1 MRLLIR
7 MHMQGWLRLRLHL
20 RLKAKIMRQSNPSRA
35 RTLAAL
41 MIIAIAAVIASYLAT
56 IGHIGASSAE
66 PQQSSGVLYG
76 PQMVEANYC
85 PFGNPSGN
93 SSDTAYI
100 YLPPSS
106 RNETLPLVII
116 VHGGGWHTGSAFNV
130 TYARIEKY
138 ATNSSALPANSYYI
152 APALLKDN
160 FIVATINYRL
170 APQYPFPAQIIDL
183 KCAVRYFR
191 ANAARYGINPNEIG
205 VVGSSA
211 GGQLVQ
217 LLALTSNS
225 SLWSSGPYAN
235 YSSRV
240 EAVVDNFGPSNLTWY
255 EYHNS
260 SSAQINEYR
269 TQDLSEVFMDN
280 YTLLSI
286 ASPINYIGANEPPFL
301 IFQGNKDT
309 TVPPYQS
316 YALYNSLIEHGD
328 NATLVIVNNSGH
340 SFSQAGQY
348 PINPSIPQIEGITAS
363 FLKEKLG

>member
-1 MRLLIR
+1 MQQHKRLNNGTI
-7 MHMQGWLRLRLHL
+7 
-20 RLKAKIMRQSNPSRA
+20 
-35 RTLAAL
+35 AAFI
-41 MIIAIAAVIASYLAT
+41 IIAITIILASYVAVNIHT
-56 IGHIGASSAE
+56 KASSAE
-66 PQQSSGVLYG
+66 EQPKNGTLYG
-76 PQMVEANYC
+76 PQMVEASYC

-106 RNETLPLVII
+106 GNKTLPLVIV
-116 VHGGGWHTGSAFNV
+116 VHGGGWHAGSAFNA
-130 TYARIEKY
+130 TYAQMEKY
-138 ATNSSALPANSYYI
+138 VANGSSLPANSYFI
-152 APALLKDN
+152 VPALLRDN
-160 FIVATINYRL
+160 FVVAAINYRL

-191 ANAARYGINPNEIG
+191 ANAARYNINPNEIG

-217 LLALTSNS
+217 LLAFTSNS

-235 YSSRV
+235 YSSKV

-260 SSAQINEYR
+260 TSAQINEYR
-269 TQDLSEVFMDN
+269 QQDLNEVFMGN
-280 YTLLSI
+280 YTLLGI

-316 YALYNSLIEHGD
+316 YLLYNSLTEHGD

-340 SFSQAGQY
+340 SFSRVGPN
-348 PINPSIPQIEGITAS
+348 PITPSIPQIENLTAA